1 MNACLTCLAVG
12 VPLSEILSGVENLSA
27 PAGRFNAV
35 DLKGGKTAVIDF
47 AHTPDGLEKIL
58 SSVKDIAKGKVIS
71 VFGCGGERD
80 MLKRP
85 IMGRVSEK
93 LADFTIIT
101 SDNPR
106 FEKPEEILADI
117 EKGFLGDNYLKIMD
131 RKVAIKTALEMLED
145 GDVAVICGKGGELY
159 QDINGIK
166 IPYND
171 FVQVEKFIKSKH
183 APT

>member
-1 MNACLTCLAVG
+1 MKLW
-12 VPLSEILSGVENLSA
+12 
-27 PAGRFNAV
+27 
-35 DLKGGKTAVIDF
+35 GG
-47 AHTPDGLEKIL
+47 
-58 SSVKDIAKGKVIS
+58 
-71 VFGCGGERD
+71 
-80 MLKRP
+80 
-85 IMGRVSEK
+85 
-93 LADFTIIT
+93 
-101 SDNPR
+101 R
-106 FEKPEEILADI
+106 FEKATDKKVDDFNSSIRFDQRLYKQDITGSIAHARMLGKQGIISLEDSELIIKTLGEILADI

-171 FVQVEKFIKSKH
+171 FVQVEKFIKSKN